1 LEDKKRNNQWKSLL
15 LRRLFYFLENGGK
28 AVGFLDDLQQQILI
42 ADGAMGTLLYSHGVD
57 SCFEELNLSRQEEIL
72 YIHKAYIEA
81 GATVI
86 QTNTYG
92 ANYVKL
98 SRYGLED
105 QVKEINK
112 AAVRIAKQAA
122 KGRAYVLGTIGGLR
136 SIKKNAIII
145 EEVKRTFREQLYALL
160 SEDVDGLLLETYYDL
175 EELLTV
181 LPIAR
186 KETNK
191 PIIAHVTLH
200 EVGVLQDGT
209 HLADA
214 FDQLETLG
222 ADVVGLNCHLGPYH
236 MIRSLEEVPL
246 PKKAFLSVYPNASLP
261 DYRDGR
267 LVYETNPSYF
277 EETALAFREQGARLI
292 GGCCGTTPK
301 HIEAIAKTLK
311 GLKPVTEK
319 LVKERNIAFSV
330 QSSPPEKE
338 PPLHEIV
345 KQRRS
350 IIVELDPPKKL
361 GISKFVEGAKAL
373 KEAGIDALTLADN
386 SLATPRISNVALGTM
401 IKEQMGIRPLIHITC
416 RDRNLIGLQS
426 HLMGLHTLGMNQVLA
441 VTGDPSKIGD
451 FPGATSVYDLSSF
464 DLIQLISQFNEGLSY
479 SGKPLGEKTNFSIAA
494 AFNPNVRYLDK
505 AVERLEK
512 KIRCGAHYFISQPL
526 YSEKQIEEVYEATK
540 HLPVPIYIGIMPLTS
555 ARNADFLHHEVPGI
569 TLSNKIRARMAACAN
584 DPIQSAREGIAIAKS
599 LIDAAFE
606 LFHGI
611 YLITPF
617 LRYEMTVELAN
628 YIHEKEKMTQ
638 ERKILNG

>member
-1 LEDKKRNNQWKSLL
+1 M
-15 LRRLFYFLENGGK
+15 
-28 AVGFLDDLQQQILI
+28 GFLDDLAQQILI

-72 YIHKAYIEA
+72 HIHKAYIEA
-81 GATVI
+81 GANVI

-98 SRYGLED
+98 ARYGLEE
-105 QVKEINK
+105 QVKEINE

-136 SIKKNAIII
+136 SIKKTAITL

-186 KETNK
+186 KETDK
-191 PIIAHVTLH
+191 PIVAHVTLH

-214 FDQLETLG
+214 FDRLEALG
-222 ADVVGLNCHLGPYH
+222 ADVIGLNCHLGPYY

-301 HIEAIAKTLK
+301 HIAAIAKALK

-319 LVKERNIAFSV
+319 KVKERNIVVSV
-330 QSSPPEKE
+330 QASAPNKKPA
-338 PPLHEIV
+338 LHEIV

-350 IIVELDPPKKL
+350 VIVELDPPKKL
-361 GISKFVEGAKAL
+361 GIAKFLEGAKAL
-373 KEAGIDALTLADN
+373 KETGIDALTLADN
-386 SLATPRISNVALGTM
+386 SLATPRISNVALGT
-401 IKEQMGIRPLIHITC
+401 ILKEQLGLRPLIHITC

-426 HLMGLHTLGMNQVLA
+426 HLMGLHTLGITDVLA

-526 YSEKQIEEVYEATK
+526 YSERQIEEVYEATK
-540 HLPVPIYIGIMPLTS
+540 HLSVPIYIGIMPLTS

-569 TLSNKIRARMAACAN
+569 TLSDEIRARMAACAN

-606 LFHGI
+606 LFNGI

-628 YIHEKEKMTQ
+628 YIYEKERASQ
-638 ERKILNG
+638 ERKIFNG